1 MNMRFAVFILLAL
14 AQSALADCPAAP
26 DHVGAV
32 DDLLAE
38 TREAGSEAEARVSAN
53 KLWELW
59 TDAPDEIAQA
69 MLDRG
74 MARRRGADFLGAL
87 TDLDRL
93 VDYCP
98 EYAEGYNQRAFVNFL
113 RRDYVPALA
122 DLNRTLELA
131 PNHVAAL
138 SGKAL
143 TLLGMGQVEDA
154 RTTLEKALAL
164 NPWLPERRLAAQSG
178 PLAPPGED
186 I

>member
-1 MNMRFAVFILLAL
+1 MAEVEE
-14 AQSALADCPAAP
+14 
-26 DHVGAV
+26 
-32 DDLLAE
+32 LLAE
-38 TREAGSEAEARVSAN
+38 TRRADSEAEARVSAN

-74 MARRRGADFLGAL
+74 MARRQGADFLGAL
-87 TDLDRL
+87 ADFDEL

-122 DLNRTLELA
+122 DLHRTLELA

-143 TLLGMGQVEDA
+143 TLLGMGKVEDA
-154 RTTLEKALAL
+154 RATLEAALAL
-164 NPWLPERRLAAQSG
+164 NPWLPERRLTAQSG

>member
-1 MNMRFAVFILLAL
+1 MRLAVFILLAL

-26 DHVGAV
+26 DHVAAV

-38 TREAGSEAEARVSAN
+38 TREAGSEAEARASAN

-59 TDAPDEIAQA
+59 TDAPDEIAQS

-87 TDLDRL
+87 ADLDRL
-93 VDYCP
+93 VNYCP

-154 RTTLEKALAL
+154 RTTLEEALAL